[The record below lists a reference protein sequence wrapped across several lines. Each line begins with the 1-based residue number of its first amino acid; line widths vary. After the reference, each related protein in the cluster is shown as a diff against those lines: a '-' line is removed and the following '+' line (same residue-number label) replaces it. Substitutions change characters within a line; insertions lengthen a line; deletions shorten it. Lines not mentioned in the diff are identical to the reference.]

1 MKIKEIEV
9 LTGMSRDNIRFYER
23 CGLLEPYRNE
33 NGYREYSD
41 ENVLTLKK
49 IKLLRT
55 LHISIDDIKGE
66 EFTFAHFQT
75 LEKEGFLIG
84 SIFTD
89 TIYYYLTSKAVDYFS
104 EKKKSIE
111 ADKKEKS
118 IVTRR
123 YWLDKIIPFAALL
136 ISAIALLNSIFK
148 WWQA

>member
-1 MKIKEIEV
+1 MDLKERMKKSIE
-9 LTGMSRDNIRFYER
+9 NFIRFGGSTKSIE
-23 CGLLEPYRNE
+23 LDQE
-33 NGYREYSD
+33 SM
-41 ENVLTLKK
+41 V
-49 IKLLRT
+49 
-55 LHISIDDIKGE
+55 SIDDIKGE

-111 ADKKEKS
+111 ADKKDKS

-123 YWLDKIIPFAALL
+123 
-136 ISAIALLNSIFK
+136 
-148 WWQA
+148 

>member
-1 MKIKEIEV
+1 MKFLSESEENCLQFLLNRKDNVGFGNDDEV
-9 LTGMSRDNIRFYER
+9 
-23 CGLLEPYRNE
+23 
-33 NGYREYSD
+33 
-41 ENVLTLKK
+41 
-49 IKLLRT
+49 
-55 LHISIDDIKGE
+55 SIDDIKGE

-84 SIFTD
+84 SIVTD